1 MRSLAMWIAL
11 AGCSSDESGPIPD
24 AQRAGEIAL
33 QTGSAGAFQKLYPG
47 SVPEGSPDQCEHRIG
62 RGERCGDAQH
72 VDVTL
77 THQPESGD
85 AVQLLVEVGPGGKV
99 LHIDPSPD
107 QITDGSKCD
116 DDADCT
122 CSACTGCVNRTN
134 LPAKLAAEAPGCEEN
149 RCTTAGCRC
158 AGGTCRTR

>member
-1 MRSLAMWIAL
+1 MRALPWLVVLAC
-11 AGCSSDESGPIPD
+11 GSSESGPIPD

-47 SVPEGSPDQCEHRIG
+47 AIPEGSPDQCEDRIG
-62 RGERCGDAQH
+62 QGERCGDAPH

-85 AVQLLVEVGPGGKV
+85 AVRLLVEIGPGGKV
-99 LHIDPSPD
+99 LHIRPPPD
-107 QITDGSKCD
+107 QITDAAKCETD
-116 DDADCT
+116 DDCACAT
-122 CSACTGCVNRTN
+122 CSGCVNRTN
-134 LPAKLAAEAPGCEEN
+134 LPAKLAAETPDCQEN
-149 RCTTAGCRC
+149 RCKTAGCRC